1 MELEFE
7 KEREERAFQIKK
19 LELELA
25 AKTAEVSQAN
35 VPPVPQQHANA
46 VEPVFD
52 VHRNMRLVPPF
63 SEKEVDKYFYH
74 FERVALSMKWPKSF
88 WTLLLQC
95 VFTGKAREVYSA
107 LSLEQ
112 SGEYD
117 VVKYAVLHAYE
128 LVPEAYRQKC
138 RNLTKVDECTHVQF
152 AREKENLFD
161 RWCISMKVT
170 SKEQLRELVLLE
182 EFKHCV
188 PHAVA
193 THLTEHKVNT
203 LSEAAIMADEFVLTH
218 RRSFSSVGLKTNDM
232 SKSKFCFQP
241 KTKSPVMSGNIRATV
256 AEHSSKPVLSRDMVC
271 FYCKKPGHKIS
282 DCLRV
287 RNLLL

>member
-1 MELEFE
+1 M
-7 KEREERAFQIKK
+7 
-19 LELELA
+19 
-25 AKTAEVSQAN
+25 
-35 VPPVPQQHANA
+35 
-46 VEPVFD
+46 
-52 VHRNMRLVPPF
+52 
-63 SEKEVDKYFYH
+63 
-74 FERVALSMKWPKSF
+74 
-88 WTLLLQC
+88 
-95 VFTGKAREVYSA
+95 FTGKAQEVYSA

-117 VVKYAVLHAYE
+117 VVKSAVLHAYE
-128 LVPEAYRQKC
+128 LVPEAYRQKF
-138 RNLTKVDECTHVQF
+138 RNLTKVDECTHVEF

-170 SKEQLRELVLLE
+170 SKEQLRELVLSE

-256 AEHSSKPVLSRDMVC
+256 AEHSSKPALSRDMVC

-282 DCLRV
+282 DCLILKKKERLSKPV
-287 RNLLL
+287 ALVSTSPFTIYTRDEKDRHLSSSSDKSVDQCITSSVDYTPFITGEMCHCLVQTKRCQYVFFEIREPRSRFF

>member
-1 MELEFE
+1 MKIRAERDDRAMKERAVEREFEERKLDHQLGMRRMELEFE
-7 KEREERAFQIKK
+7 KEREERAFQIKQ

-95 VFTGKAREVYSA
+95 VFTGKAQEVYSA

-117 VVKYAVLHAYE
+117 VVKSAVLHAYE
-128 LVPEAYRQKC
+128 LVPEAYRQKF
-138 RNLTKVDECTHVQF
+138 RNLTKVDECTHVEF

-170 SKEQLRELVLLE
+170 SKEQLRELVLSE

-203 LSEAAIMADEFVLTH
+203 LSEAAIMADEFVNP
-218 RRSFSSVGLKTNDM
+218 SSV
-232 SKSKFCFQP
+232 
-241 KTKSPVMSGNIRATV
+241 I
-256 AEHSSKPVLSRDMVC
+256 
-271 FYCKKPGHKIS
+271 
-282 DCLRV
+282 
-287 RNLLL
+287 

>member
-1 MELEFE
+1 MCS
-7 KEREERAFQIKK
+7 QVK
-19 LELELA
+19 LRKFIL
-25 AKTAEVSQAN
+25 
-35 VPPVPQQHANA
+35 H
-46 VEPVFD
+46 
-52 VHRNMRLVPPF
+52 
-63 SEKEVDKYFYH
+63 
-74 FERVALSMKWPKSF
+74 
-88 WTLLLQC
+88 
-95 VFTGKAREVYSA
+95 
-107 LSLEQ
+107 SLEQ

-117 VVKYAVLHAYE
+117 VVKSAVLHAYE
-128 LVPEAYRQKC
+128 LVPEAYRQKF
-138 RNLTKVDECTHVQF
+138 RNLTKVDECTHVEF

-170 SKEQLRELVLLE
+170 SKEQLRELVLSE

-256 AEHSSKPVLSRDMVC
+256 AEHSSKPALSRDMVC

-282 DCLRV
+282 DCLILRRKRDC